1 MRGPFTSGIY
11 IQLGLEDLI
20 PNTPAGYVELAVLLA
35 TNANERIK
43 QEKRIKAQGP
53 LIFNNKET
61 VLSHEGFF
69 SEALTA
75 AETKI

>member
-1 MRGPFTSGIY
+1 MRGLFTSGIY

-20 PNTPAGYVELAVLLA
+20 PNTPKGYVELAVLLA
-35 TNANERIK
+35 TNAKERFK
-43 QEKRIKAQGP
+43 QEKRIKVRWP

-61 VLSHEGFF
+61 VLSHEAFF
-69 SEALTA
+69 SEALAA

>member
-1 MRGPFTSGIY
+1 MRGLFTSGIY

-35 TNANERIK
+35 TNAKERIK
-43 QEKRIKAQGP
+43 QEKRIKARWT

-61 VLSHEGFF
+61 VFSHEEFF
-69 SEALTA
+69 SEALAA